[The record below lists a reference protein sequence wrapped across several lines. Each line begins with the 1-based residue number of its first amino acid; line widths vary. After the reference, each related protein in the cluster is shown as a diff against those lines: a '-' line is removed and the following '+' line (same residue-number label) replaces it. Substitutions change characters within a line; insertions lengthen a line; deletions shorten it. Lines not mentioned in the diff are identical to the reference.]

1 MSLLDILGP
10 SDEAIEA
17 AKRFTPARTVVR
29 ILPRDEK
36 RKLLRTIKKQRHRAR
51 GREKANPKQL
61 ARLQEWVKNNPEAHR
76 KAQKAWAQNNKDRIN
91 AASRNYRARK
101 REGLS
106 QRI

>member
-17 AKRFTPARTVVR
+17 ARRFTPSRTVIR
-29 ILPRDEK
+29 ILPKDEK
-36 RKLLRTIKKQRHRAR
+36 RRALKAEAKRRHRAR
-51 GREKANPKQL
+51 GREKPNHKQL
-61 ARLQEWVKNNPEAHR
+61 ARLEAWVKNNPESA
-76 KAQKAWAQNNKDRIN
+76 KLAKKNWAQNNKDRIN